1 VRLAADVGGTKT
13 ALALID
19 ASGAVARTQ
28 TLPSAEYDSV
38 QSMVA
43 EFLDDSPAEA
53 CFAVAGPIRDGRAHL
68 TNLGWVVDPA
78 EFDFSVRL
86 IHDVAA
92 VAYAIPNLETE
103 LLQKGD
109 RDPQGAIG
117 IVAPGTGLG
126 FALAVNGHAA
136 PSEAGHA
143 TFAPTDERER
153 AWNDLLAA
161 RFGRVSRER
170 ACSGGTYPLLEEF
183 EGDQAAARFATM
195 LGAIAGDWALSVC
208 ATGGIYLTGGMAPCA
223 LASDGFI
230 EAFSSKGRFRPFLE
244 RVPIHLV
251 LNEDA
256 ALRGAIAALIL
267 AAPEAAR

>member
-1 VRLAADVGGTKT
+1 MRLAADVGGTKT

-19 ASGAVARTQ
+19 ANGAIARTQ
-28 TLPSAEYDSV
+28 TLPSAAYDSV
-38 QSMVA
+38 QSLIA
-43 EFLDDSPAEA
+43 EFIEDSPSEA

-78 EFDFSVRL
+78 EFGFRLRL

-92 VAYAIPNLETE
+92 VAYAIPDLETE

-109 RDPQGAIG
+109 PDPEGAIG

-126 FALAVNGHAA
+126 FAISVGGQAA

-143 TFAPTDERER
+143 TFAPINERER
-153 AWNDLLAA
+153 AWSGALSE

-170 ACSGGTYPLLEEF
+170 ACSGSTYPLLQEF
-183 EGDQAAARFATM
+183 CGDDASSMFAEM

-208 ATGGIYLTGGMAPCA
+208 ATGGIYLTGGMAPRA

-230 EAFSSKGRFRPFLE
+230 EAFLSKGRFRSYLE
-244 RVPIHLV
+244 RIPIHLV
-251 LNEDA
+251 RNEDA
-256 ALRGAIAALIL
+256 ALRGAIAALD
-267 AAPEAAR
+267 R

>member
-1 VRLAADVGGTKT
+1 MRLAADVGGTKT

-19 ASGAVARTQ
+19 ANSAIARTQ

-38 QSMVA
+38 QSLLA
-43 EFLDDSPAEA
+43 EFLDDAPSEA

-68 TNLGWVVDPA
+68 TNLGWDVDPA

-92 VAYAIPNLETE
+92 VAYAIPILDTE

-109 RDPQGAIG
+109 RDTDGAIG

-126 FALAVNGHAA
+126 FAIAVGGHAA

-143 TFAPTDERER
+143 TFAPTNERER
-153 AWNDLLAA
+153 AWSTFLEE

-170 ACSGGTYPLLEEF
+170 ACSGSSYSLLREF
-183 EGDQAAARFATM
+183 CGDDAPSMFAKM
-195 LGAIAGDWALSVC
+195 LGAVAGDWALSAC
-208 ATGGIYLTGGMAPCA
+208 ATGGIYLTGGMAPRA
-223 LASDGFI
+223 LAADGFL
-230 EAFSSKGRFRPFLE
+230 EAFLSKGRFRPFLE

-256 ALRGAIAALIL
+256 ALRGAIAALTG
-267 AAPEAAR
+267 